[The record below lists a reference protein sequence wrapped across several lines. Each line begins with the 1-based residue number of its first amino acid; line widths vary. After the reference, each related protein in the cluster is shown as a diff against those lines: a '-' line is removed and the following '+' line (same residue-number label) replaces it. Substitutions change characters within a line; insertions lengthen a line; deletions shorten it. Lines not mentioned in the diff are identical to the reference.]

1 MKVMKLPLV
10 NAIFVSL
17 LSICYAS
24 IFIITS
30 GHMEFTRLLSHS
42 KTLKSDFWNGWSA
55 FIEAGNMK
63 YIGYLILVLAA
74 IIALLAIAKR
84 KKYDEYQTN
93 ILFRCFGV
101 IGIFTVFML
110 PLILLLILSDRNY
123 AIEFLFFLLTLQWLG
138 FLITDTI
145 CLIKFLK

>member
-93 ILFRCFGV
+93 ILSLLWSYRYLHGV
-101 IGIFTVFML
+101 YAS
-110 PLILLLILSDRNY
+110 LILLLILSDRNY

-145 CLIKFLK
+145 CLIKF